1 MKRIAVLITF
11 FVVAACSKPAGVVK
25 ESEIPVF
32 AQKVNASFDDGAA
45 ELISFYTD
53 PLKPQH
59 GQSFKIVSFWRFK
72 KQLSEGWKMF
82 YHFEDPSGEQIFVY
96 DHPFADG
103 RMKELP
109 LNDII
114 RDDAAVK
121 ELPVWFDSDKM
132 IVHAGFFKGNDR
144 MTPEP
149 ALNDGKN
156 RAKLPPVEISKPKL
170 VKKQMKVYAVAGESR
185 NQIKIDGKL
194 KESYWQNAQT
204 GGKFWLTSGEN
215 MAQKQTIVR
224 TAMDEKYFYVS
235 FDCEDDD
242 VYATLKNSDDKIYD
256 HDDVVEIFVDGD
268 GDKDEYWEMQVSAAG
283 VKFDASF
290 KGGPRKGMDVAWDS
304 GIKFAVQV
312 DGTLNKSDDTDKG
325 WSAEIAI
332 PWATI
337 VDSTHIPPKDG
348 DVWKAYMYRIDR
360 NGGNK
365 KPEFSAWVPPYKGD
379 FHYLRNMGDLI
390 FVYEEIL

>member
-1 MKRIAVLITF
+1 MKKIVLL
-11 FVVAACSKPAGVVK
+11 VVLLVAAACSKPAGVVK

-45 ELISFYTD
+45 ELISFYTE

-59 GQSFKIVSFWRFK
+59 GQSFKVVSFWRFK
-72 KQLSEGWKMF
+72 KQLSDGWKMF
-82 YHFEDPSGEQIFVY
+82 FHFEDPAGEQIFVY

-103 RMKELP
+103 RIKELP
-109 LNDII
+109 LGDII
-114 RDDAAVK
+114 RDDAAIK

-149 ALNDGKN
+149 ALDDGKK

-170 VKKQMKVYAVAGESR
+170 VKKQMKVFAVAGESR

-215 MAQKQTIVR
+215 MAQKQTNVL
-224 TAMDEKYFYVS
+224 TAMDEKFLYIA

-242 VYATLKNSDDKIYD
+242 VYATLKNNDDKIYD
-256 HDDVVEIFVDGD
+256 HDDVVEVFIDGD

-283 VKFDASF
+283 VKFDSSF
-290 KGGPRKGMDVAWDS
+290 KGGPRKNQDVAWDS
-304 GIKFAVQV
+304 GIKYAVQV
-312 DGTLNKSDDTDKG
+312 DGTINKSDDTDKG

-337 VDSTHIPPKDG
+337 ADSVNIPPKDN
-348 DVWKAYMYRIDR
+348 DVWKVYFYRIDR
-360 NGGNK
+360 NGNGK
-365 KPEFSAWVPPYKGD
+365 KAEFSAWVPPYKSD
-379 FHYLRNMGDLI
+379 FHYLRFMGDLI